1 MIGEKKMKN
10 LIKIFFITI
19 FFIALNKTYLPGQ
32 LHSATSDDEFY
43 TIKKGDTLWDISE
56 IFWDDPFKWPELWE
70 LNPFITNP
78 HLIYPDETLDMT
90 LRIRKPKAPQIAAAV
105 ETSEEVER
113 EEDEARP
120 PKPPTLIF
128 SHNEAKSIFVSQDMT
143 KVAGIILDAE
153 EGQVLMGE
161 RDMVYVTLSQARTA
175 HVGDKFTIINDKG
188 EIMHPRTGESIGHK
202 IDILGSL
209 EISQRSDGLY
219 EAIIVHSNKEIL
231 KGAQLVDFIEP
242 TKEVVLK
249 KVEDRVEGTILFTAE
264 DKELIGSLET
274 VVIDAGSNDGL
285 EAGNVLY
292 IFREGKE
299 IPDLNSGMTF
309 HTPMRK
315 LGTMV
320 VVETQHNTSTAL
332 ITMSKSTIFKGDM
345 VKSCSDCTIETA
357 GR

>member
-1 MIGEKKMKN
+1 MKN

-19 FFIALNKTYLPGQ
+19 FFIAFNKTYLPGQ
-32 LHSATSDDEFY
+32 LHSATSDDDFY
-43 TIKKGDTLWDISE
+43 TVKKGDTLWDISE
-56 IFWDDPFKWPELWE
+56 MFWDDPFKWPELWG
-70 LNPFITNP
+70 LNSFITNP
-78 HLIYPDETLDMT
+78 HLIYPDESLNMT
-90 LRIRKPKAPQIAAAV
+90 LRIRKPKAPQIATAV

-113 EEDEARP
+113 KGDEARP

-128 SHNEAKSIFVSQDMT
+128 SRDATNGTFVSQDMI

-153 EGQVLMGE
+153 EGQVLMSE
-161 RDMVYVTLSQARTA
+161 KDIVYVKLAQGRKA
-175 HVGDKFTIINDKG
+175 HVGDKFTIIDDKG
-188 EIMHPRTGESIGHK
+188 EIIHPRTGESIGHK

-209 EISQRSDGLY
+209 EIAQRGDGLY
-219 EAIIVHSNKEIL
+219 EALIVHSNKEIL

-242 TKEVVLK
+242 TKKVVLK
-249 KVEDRVEGTILFTAE
+249 KVETSVAGIILFTPG
-264 DKELIGSLET
+264 DKELIGTLDT

-292 IFREGKE
+292 IFREGKK
-299 IPDLNSGMTF
+299 IPDLNSEMTF
-309 HTPMRK
+309 YTPMRK

-345 VKSCSDCTIETA
+345 VKSCSDCNIETA

>member
-1 MIGEKKMKN
+1 MIGVKKMKN
-10 LIKIFFITI
+10 LIRIFVIIIFFVT
-19 FFIALNKTYLPGQ
+19 FNKTYLPDQ

-43 TIKKGDTLWDISE
+43 TVEKGDTLWDISE
-56 IFWDDPFKWPELWE
+56 MFWDDPFQWPELWG
-70 LNPFITNP
+70 LNPFIANP
-78 HLIYPDETLDMT
+78 HLIYPDETLNMT

-105 ETSEEVER
+105 ETSEKVER
-113 EEDEARP
+113 DDDKAKP
-120 PKPPTLIF
+120 PKPPTLIITRD
-128 SHNEAKSIFVSQDMT
+128 EANGAFVSEDMM
-143 KVAGIILDAE
+143 KVAGIILDAA

-161 RDMVYVTLSQARTA
+161 RDMVYVTLSQGRTA
-175 HVGDKFTIINDKG
+175 HVGDKFTIIDDKG
-188 EIMHPRTGESIGHK
+188 EIIHPRTGESIGHK
-202 IDILGSL
+202 ILILGSL
-209 EISQRSDGLY
+209 EIAQEGTGLY
-219 EAIIVHSNKEIL
+219 EAIIVHSNKEIN

-249 KVEDRVEGTILFTAE
+249 KVDDKVEGTILFTPE
-264 DKELIGSLET
+264 DKELIGTMDT

-299 IPDLNSGMTF
+299 IPDLNSEMTF

-320 VVETQHNTSTAL
+320 VVVTQHNTSTAL
-332 ITMSKSTIFKGDM
+332 ITMSKSPIYKGDM
-345 VKSCSDCTIETA
+345 VKSCSDCNVETA